1 MNGGVIGDLC
11 ASRTTGFL
19 CLWGRG
25 VAQCAS
31 RSGSLGNSAQVLAA
45 AAMFRMSVDVVCL
58 LAQSLLAQG
67 Q

>member
-45 AAMFRMSVDVVCL
+45 AMFRSVDVVCL